1 MNTLESL
8 FPAEPTYKGHWQAI
22 YLEPIVGSGEQIAIA
37 VAATGGKSDCR
48 IIQAIRSELLDCLYG
63 SQASNMQSMI
73 DWAIDSARKEIILN
87 GNLNKWT
94 SPFGGVKTSNIH
106 EAADENIEGILRQAV
121 RFTASLST
129 LALDAERDEDEY
141 QPKRYSEQWA
151 RSIASELKQINPH
164 LAANFKQ
171 KVKVSESK
179 ILTSYGFLT
188 ENYVTNFGLLVPT
201 RLSSSLSTVK
211 AKLFDLEIFRKSSL
225 LIKPEIYEIII
236 GTPSL
241 DDPTLSDKSL
251 KRLQENIEM
260 ISELAATE
268 GIELYRAENASQA
281 ATHINKRAA

>member
-8 FPAEPTYKGHWQAI
+8 FPAEPSYRGHWQAI

-73 DWAIDSARKEIILN
+73 DWAIDSARKEILLN
-87 GNLNKWT
+87 GDLNKWK
-94 SPFGGVKTSNIH
+94 SPFGGVKVSDIN

-129 LALDAERDEDEY
+129 LALDADRDDDEE
-141 QPKRYSEQWA
+141 QPRRYSEQWA
-151 RSIASELKQINPH
+151 RSIAGELKQINPH
-164 LAANFKQ
+164 LASHFKQ
-171 KVKVSESK
+171 KIRISESN
-179 ILTSYGFLT
+179 ILTTYGFLT
-188 ENYVTNFGLLVPT
+188 EGYVTNFGLLVPT
-201 RLSSSLSTVK
+201 RLSSSLSVVK
-211 AKLFDLEIFRKSSL
+211 AKLFDLESFKKSNL
-225 LIKPEIYEIII
+225 VIKPRSYEIII

-251 KRLQENIEM
+251 KLLHENIEM
-260 ISELAATE
+260 ISELAGSE
-268 GIELYRAENASQA
+268 GIDLYRAENAAQA
-281 ATHINKRAA
+281 AQHINKRAA